1 MVNPLTIEI
10 SYRIYCIKLC
20 IQGVSQ
26 LGNEKSKKRKS
37 RHTVEE
43 KQYAVK
49 QVMYQNRHRV
59 DVAIE
64 MQISMGTMNN
74 WLRRYQL
81 EGTEGLHPK
90 RESKV
95 KENGKEELER
105 LRVIEKKY
113 YEVQEDN
120 EILKKFQASLEANE
134 KRNASKR

>member
-1 MVNPLTIEI
+1 MANG
-10 SYRIYCIKLC
+10 KAK
-20 IQGVSQ
+20 Q
-26 LGNEKSKKRKS
+26 RKPH
-37 RHTVEE
+37 HTVEE
-43 KQYAVK
+43 KLYAVK
-49 QVMYQNRHRV
+49 QVIYQNRHRV

-90 RESKV
+90 RDSKV
-95 KENGKEELER
+95 KEDGKEELER

-113 YEVQEDN
+113 YEAQEDI
-120 EILKKFQASLEANE
+120 EILKKFQASLGANG